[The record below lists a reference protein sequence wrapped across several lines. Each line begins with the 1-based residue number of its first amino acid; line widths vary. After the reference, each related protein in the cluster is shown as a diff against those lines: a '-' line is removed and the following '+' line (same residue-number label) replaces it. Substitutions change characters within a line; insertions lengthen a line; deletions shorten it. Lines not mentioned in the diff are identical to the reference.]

1 MTKDKPIEIV
11 LGGEK
16 VPYQP
21 IKVDILKLK
30 YYLENPR
37 VQYILSDYKTQPTQE
52 EVEKELWGLNST
64 KDLYQD
70 IQSNKG
76 VIDPIIIKG
85 NIVLEGN
92 SRLCACR
99 KLHRDAKTNEEKE
112 NWRFISAIQL
122 PDYVTD
128 KQIFQLLGTYHIRGK
143 AKWRTFEK
151 AGYVYRMKSQ
161 FGMSVDQ
168 ISKDIGE
175 SENEIEQMIDSY
187 LTMKNGDIKDI
198 EKFSYFKEFYKNR
211 ELKKMRDLNPLLV
224 KEFINWVKEDRIPR
238 AEAVR
243 DLPKILNDKKAKSL
257 FKIEGGRFESA
268 KEVAFSR
275 NPEHESSFLKLLT
288 RVTKEL
294 RRVPIAKLRN
304 EAKQEEAKL
313 KIINGF
319 IEEVKTFET
328 NLKL

>member
-16 VPYQP
+16 VVYQP

-37 VQYILSDYKTQPTQE
+37 VQYILSGYNQPTQD

-64 KDLYQD
+64 KDLFQD

-112 NWRFISAIQL
+112 YWRFISAIQL
-122 PDYVTD
+122 PDDVTD
-128 KQIFQLLGTYHIRGK
+128 KQIFQLLGTYHIKGK
-143 AKWRTFEK
+143 AQWRTFEK
-151 AGYVYRMKSQ
+151 AGYIWKMKNEFQ
-161 FGMSVDQ
+161 MSIKE
-168 ISKDIGE
+168 ISKDIGI
-175 SENEIEQMIDSY
+175 SEAEIEQSLNSY
-187 LTMKNGDIKDI
+187 TTMKKENVKDI
-198 EKFSYFKEFYKNR
+198 EKFSYFAEFYKNR
-211 ELKKMRDLNPLLV
+211 GIKKIRDQNPSIV
-224 KEFINWVKEDRIPR
+224 KEFSTWVKDDRIPR

-243 DLPKILNDKKAKSL
+243 ELPRILEDKKAKKL
-257 FKIEGGRFESA
+257 FKEGGKFEA
-268 KEVAFSR
+268 CKEVAFGR

-304 EAKQEEAKL
+304 EARQEEAKL
-313 KIINGF
+313 NIIKRF
-319 IEEVKTFET
+319 IEEVKTFEG